1 MLSMLLLIML
11 TCILSIRDSL
21 GSLMRMVAL
30 LNRLRRNFLS
40 LGCLHYKRCQMCEH
54 AWISHHGLLVC
65 HPRLVKLHMGSSL
78 RINGGYYAWSTSQLL
93 WCLYGLKRVVS
104 ILNCLITSWNSL
116 LPSNLPLFVTQMRVQ
131 SLCITSTWP
140 NISIVFLSSSL
151 MSHLC
156 QTIIRL
162 YISQNF

>member
-1 MLSMLLLIML
+1 
-11 TCILSIRDSL
+11 
-21 GSLMRMVAL
+21 
-30 LNRLRRNFLS
+30 
-40 LGCLHYKRCQMCEH
+40 MCEH
-54 AWISHHGLLVC
+54 TWISHHGLLVC

-140 NISIVFLSSSL
+140 NISMVFLSSSL

-162 YISQNF
+162 YISQNFLKDFRPAHSQSAWPFEAVIGNIQDTPSNWHLGMY